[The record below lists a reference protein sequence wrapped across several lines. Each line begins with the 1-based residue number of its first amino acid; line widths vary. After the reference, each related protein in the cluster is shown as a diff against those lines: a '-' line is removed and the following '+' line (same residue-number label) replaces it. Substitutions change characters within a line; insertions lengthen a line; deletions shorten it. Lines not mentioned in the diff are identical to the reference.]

1 MAFLEEVERLTDGSV
16 TIDLANEWRAGEPD
30 QEQGMLEDI
39 QAGELDMGWVGARA
53 LEGVGV
59 TSFQALLAPLLVDSY
74 ELEAAV
80 FEEGIA
86 EQMLADITEQM
97 LADGEEA
104 GLTGIAVLP
113 GPLRKMMG
121 IAQPFTT
128 TADFAGQV
136 VGYSGGP
143 LAERS
148 LEALGAQPQLVA
160 ESTPLEGLDAL
171 DYHLA
176 AIYGNFYF
184 EQADYVTG
192 NLNVWPRPV
201 VVVMNADVFATLSAD
216 LQAALREAGVAASG
230 GALEASSAGEAEAGS
245 GLCTE
250 GMTVATA
257 TEADL
262 DELQAAFAP
271 VYSDLEESPS
281 TLAYLDAI
289 RALKEELGAPAAGV
303 TCPDAVAGAG
313 GDDVLVGTWT
323 ASGVTCAQQEAAMQ
337 RAGFTAEEL
346 AADWPERCAYTEFA
360 LAFEDGRLQLYIQ
373 GERDFNDEY
382 EVVDDH
388 SFLLGGE
395 GGIPFE
401 YAVDGD
407 QLTIDFV
414 GAGVDLPLGE
424 LIALTMIFE
433 SAPFVRTP

>member
-1 MAFLEEVERLTDGSV
+1 
-16 TIDLANEWRAGEPD
+16 
-30 QEQGMLEDI
+30 
-39 QAGELDMGWVGARA
+39 MGWVGARA

-97 LADGEEA
+97 LADGDEA

-121 IAQPFTT
+121 IAQPFTAP
-128 TADFAGQV
+128 ADFADQV

-160 ESTPLEGLDAL
+160 GSTPLEGLDAL

-216 LQAALREAGVAASG
+216 HQAALREAGVAASG
-230 GALEASSAGEAEAGS
+230 GALEASSAGEAEAAS
-245 GLCTE
+245 GLCNE
-250 GMTVATA
+250 GMTVA
-257 TEADL
+257 DR
-262 DELQAAFAP
+262 DRGRP
-271 VYSDLEESPS
+271 
-281 TLAYLDAI
+281 
-289 RALKEELGAPAAGV
+289 RRAAG
-303 TCPDAVAGAG
+303 
-313 GDDVLVGTWT
+313 
-323 ASGVTCAQQEAAMQ
+323 
-337 RAGFTAEEL
+337 
-346 AADWPERCAYTEFA
+346 
-360 LAFEDGRLQLYIQ
+360 RLRPGLLRPR
-373 GERDFNDEY
+373 GEP
-382 EVVDDH
+382 VD
-388 SFLLGGE
+388 
-395 GGIPFE
+395 
-401 YAVDGD
+401 
-407 QLTIDFV
+407 
-414 GAGVDLPLGE
+414 AGVPRRDSRAQGGTGCAGRRGDLPG
-424 LIALTMIFE
+424 
-433 SAPFVRTP
+433 RGRGRRG